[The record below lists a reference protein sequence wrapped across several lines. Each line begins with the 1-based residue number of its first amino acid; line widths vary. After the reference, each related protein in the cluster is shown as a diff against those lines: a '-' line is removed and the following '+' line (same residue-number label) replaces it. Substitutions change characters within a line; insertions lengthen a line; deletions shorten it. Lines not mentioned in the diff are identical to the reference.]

1 MALTK
6 YNFNSF
12 DVTSAASKGIGF
24 NASANAFSTVAEG
37 SIALIK
43 TLTAS
48 SSSNLTFV
56 DGTSDVVL
64 DSTYPVYLFK
74 FISLHFSNDASN
86 FNVNFRDGGS
96 SYDASKTSNYGYAY
110 HEEGGSNSG
119 ITRDDSRANDASTG
133 VQVLGQNI
141 GNGNDESISGTMY
154 LFNPASTTFQKQYI
168 SSVNYYQSDNK
179 SENAFAG
186 GYCDVTAAIDAVQ
199 FSPSAGT
206 FDAGDIKLYG
216 IKDS

>member
-48 SSSNLTFV
+48 SSSKLTFV

>member
-56 DGTSDVVL
+56 NGTSDVVL

-74 FISLHFSNDASN
+74 FISLHFSSDAAN

-96 SYDASKTSNYGYAY
+96 SYDASKTSNYGSAY

-168 SSVNYYQSDNK
+168 SSVNYYQTDNK
-179 SENAFAG
+179 SENAFVG

>member
-12 DVTSAASKGIGF
+12 DLTTAASKGLAF
-24 NASANAFSTVAEG
+24 NSSANGFTTATEG
-37 SIALIK
+37 SITLIK

-48 SSSNLTFV
+48 SSSNLQFIN
-56 DGTSDVVL
+56 GSSDVVL
-64 DSTYPVYLFK
+64 DGTYTVYLFK
-74 FISLHFSNDASN
+74 FISLHFSDDACN
-86 FNVNFRDGGS
+86 FQVAFRDGGS

-133 VQVLGQNI
+133 VQTLGQNI
-141 GNGNDESISGTMY
+141 GNGNDESFSGSMY
-154 LFNPASTTFQKQYI
+154 LFNPASTTFQKHYM

-179 SENAFAG
+179 SENVFVG

-199 FSPSAGT
+199 FDPSAGT
-206 FDAGDIKLYG
+206 IDTGTIKLYG